1 MCNSLPGVC
10 VCVCCV
16 HNVIY
21 TTFCLLPLLAF
32 NATYSLIFFFF
43 FSCFVLFPL
52 LISFNISTISLTG
65 ALFVIPCHGRNHSGK
80 KRMFKNKWLV
90 GESVWCSHGLPHF
103 ISHLS
108 LFIWFCWWH
117 VPMYFS
123 QECNKWV
130 VYQCIANVARV
141 KCVCVCA
148 RILEREKEILCV

>member
-10 VCVCCV
+10 VLCAQCYI
-16 HNVIY
+16 HNFLFVASSRIQCHL
-21 TTFCLLPLLAF
+21 FSHF
-32 NATYSLIFFFF
+32 FFFFF